1 MASKTTSSVAARV
14 PNEIK
19 EILDKMLETSGST
32 ARELVID
39 FANKVSSGEIVVR
52 KGKIILPEP
61 VLEES
66 NIDMSNF
73 IDACENKGVK
83 VQDALNKAAQ
93 MVWRS

>member
-61 VLEES
+61 VMEEN